1 MCALVEGKRSVA
13 KEGSISVLEQ
23 SKGISCAPAIDP
35 VHNKFLE
42 LKATKDSN
50 IREALICY
58 YIPLVNRIARRS
70 AFLHRES
77 FEDLAQVG
85 YIGLI
90 KAVDNFDPNKDVKFI
105 TYATHQIFGE
115 IRHYLR
121 DKVLPI
127 KAPRWLSQLNRS
139 MAQSLNVLTQQ
150 LKRLPTVAEL
160 SKEMNITEEGL
171 LEVLKMNHLISSK
184 SMDDVEN
191 SKELIGKIEKIRA
204 REYKNFQLPVE
215 DKISVQQAIETLAPV
230 ARRVIYLFFY
240 YDLTQSEIGDKL
252 GISQRQVSR
261 VIYRSLDKLKNLL
274 FKELW

>member
-1 MCALVEGKRSVA
+1 MCALVGGKQSVA
-13 KEGSISVLEQ
+13 KVEKVVIEELEVAEEPISVLGQ
-23 SKGISCAPAIDP
+23 SKDTSCVPKIEPLRA
-35 VHNKFLE
+35 KFLE

-90 KAVDNFDPNKDVKFI
+90 KAVDNFDPHKDVKFI

-121 DKVLPI
+121 DRVLPI

-139 MAQSLNVLTQQ
+139 MAQALNLLTQQ

-160 SKEMNITEEGL
+160 SKEMNISLSTFKQHIR
-171 LEVLKMNHLISSK
+171 VAKKKVMVN
-184 SMDDVEN
+184 VF
-191 SKELIGKIEKIRA
+191 KII
-204 REYKNFQLPVE
+204 
-215 DKISVQQAIETLAPV
+215 
-230 ARRVIYLFFY
+230 
-240 YDLTQSEIGDKL
+240 
-252 GISQRQVSR
+252 
-261 VIYRSLDKLKNLL
+261 
-274 FKELW
+274 